1 MTRPSTT
8 SGSGRALNL
17 LRPSIVLHAPWLGL
31 TAPGQAFESTNLS
44 GKWLILRDRSAIDDA
59 WIEVLALVSTGAV
72 LCAKVS
78 TRQSVLRGGFP
89 QHVVCV
95 YTRNWRARKDVMRTR
110 EVLRSAGFTE
120 LLRYKRDAD
129 TARGLERFVYE
140 A

>member
-1 MTRPSTT
+1 MSLDAPSTST
-8 SGSGRALNL
+8 TELPC
-17 LRPSIVLHAPWLGL
+17 PSVVLSQAWLEL
-31 TAPGQAFESTNLS
+31 TAPGQEFESTNLS
-44 GKWLILRDRSAIDDA
+44 GKWLILRDRSDIDAA
-59 WIEVLALVSTGAV
+59 WIAVRALVSTGAV

-110 EVLRSAGFTE
+110 EVLRAAGFSE

-129 TARGLERFVYE
+129 TARGVERFVYE
-140 A
+140 S